1 MRSVSSRART
11 RLAARL
17 VAAWL
22 SVLASPPAFAQ
33 TPEPTAPGAPA
44 AQPATAPDEPASSST
59 WSWTAA
65 AALYVLPDDANYVQP
80 MVAAD
85 RGRLHLEA
93 RYNYE
98 AQQTLSAWA
107 GMNFEAG
114 DTVSLEFTPMF
125 GVVTGDLDGVAPGFL
140 LTLSAWKLTFYS
152 ESEYVFDASD
162 EPEHFFYSWTE
173 LTIQPTDWFRTGL
186 VTQRTRAYQSE
197 RDIQRGLLAGVS
209 LWKGS
214 LTTSVFEPF
223 SGSPTVV
230 VAFGV
235 EF

>member
-1 MRSVSSRART
+1 MTA
-11 RLAARL
+11 
-17 VAAWL
+17 
-22 SVLASPPAFAQ
+22 PPAFAQ
-33 TPEPTAPGAPA
+33 EPAPAAPGAPA
-44 AQPATAPDEPASSST
+44 AQPASATSA

-65 AALYVLPDDANYVQP
+65 AAFYAVPDDPNYVQP

-98 AQQTLSAWA
+98 AQKTFSAWA
-107 GMNFEAG
+107 GMNFETG
-114 DTVSLEFTPMF
+114 DTVTLEFTPMF

-140 LTLSAWKLTFYS
+140 LTLSAWRLTFYS
-152 ESEYVFDASD
+152 EGELVFDASD
-162 EPEHFFYSWTE
+162 EAEHFFYNWAE
-173 LTIQPTDWFRTGL
+173 LTIQPTEWLRTGL
-186 VTQRTRAYQSE
+186 VTQRTRAYRTE

-209 LWKGS
+209 FRNSS

-223 SGSPTVV
+223 AGSPTVV
-230 VAFGV
+230 VQFGI

>member
-1 MRSVSSRART
+1 MSSRART
-11 RLAARL
+11 GLAARL

-22 SVLASPPAFAQ
+22 CLLAASPAFAQ
-33 TPEPTAPGAPA
+33 GPEPAAPGAPA
-44 AQPATAPDEPASSST
+44 AQPASAAPA

-65 AALYVLPDDANYVQP
+65 AALYAVPDDPNYVQP

-98 AQQTLSAWA
+98 AQKTFSAWA
-107 GMNFEAG
+107 GMNFETG
-114 DTVSLEFTPMF
+114 DAVTLALTPMF
-125 GVVTGDLDGVAPGFL
+125 GVVTGDLDGVAPGLL
-140 LTLSAWKLTFYS
+140 LTLNVWRLEFYS
-152 ESEYVFDASD
+152 EGEYVFDLSD
-162 EPEHFFYSWTE
+162 EADHFLYNWSE
-173 LTIQPTDWFRTGL
+173 LTIRPTEWFRTGL
-186 VTQRTRAYQSE
+186 VTQRTRAYQAE
-197 RDIQRGLLAGVS
+197 RDIQRGLLAGVNFRRA
-209 LWKGS
+209 S

>member
-1 MRSVSSRART
+1 MSSRASP
-11 RLAARL
+11 RLAAVL
-17 VAAWL
+17 AAVWLCVPAASAVAAQEP
-22 SVLASPPAFAQ
+22 APPA
-33 TPEPTAPGAPA
+33 PEAPA
-44 AQPATAPDEPASSST
+44 ASNEPA

-98 AQQTLSAWA
+98 AQKTFSAWA
-107 GMNFEAG
+107 GMNFETG
-114 DTVSLEFTPMF
+114 ETVTMEFTPMF
-125 GVVTGDLDGVAPGFL
+125 GVITGELDGVAPGFL

-152 ESEYVFDASD
+152 EGEFVFDASD
-162 EPEHFFYSWTE
+162 EPEHFFYNWSE
-173 LTIQPTDWFRTGL
+173 LTIQPTEWFRTGL
-186 VTQRTRAYQSE
+186 VTQRTRAYQAD
-197 RDIQRGLLAGVS
+197 RDIQRGLLAGLS
-209 LWKGS
+209 FWKGS

-230 VAFGV
+230 VQFGV